1 MPQIANIVLADGQST
16 PVNHTFTPSSIK
28 DGVAVFYDRAKSVVL
43 EQPYVTI
50 KTNLAKNP
58 KGISSVRATV
68 NVPRYDS
75 VSGKVIGYQSA
86 TIEYRIAPQG
96 TKQDRDDLVAYV
108 KGLTATSLLQGMAAN
123 VEALY

>member
-1 MPQIANIVLADGQST
+1 MPQVTAITLADGQAT

-28 DGVAVFYDRAKSVVL
+28 DGMAVFYDRSKSVML

-50 KTNLAKNP
+50 RTNLAKNP

-86 TIEYRIAPQG
+86 TIEYRLAPTD

-108 KGLTATSLLQGMAAN
+108 KNLTATTLLQQMAGN
-123 VEALY
+123 VESLY